1 MCQMPWVDGDAD
13 MLSTVGMPDF
23 GDLEQ
28 DCGLTDSVRDEVV
41 CLFTTLGSGSRRVG
55 GETGVVAGSSGNWE
69 QSSR

>member
-41 CLFTTLGSGSRRVG
+41 CLFTTLEIHVLQERGLVDVQSLLKRC
-55 GETGVVAGSSGNWE
+55 SSTN
-69 QSSR
+69 